1 MMKSGGI
8 THLATAQIAK
18 HHLLGLAKNILAISA
33 ITGLLWGVSLPA
45 MADDTKMLAQEAKGQ
60 TVHFNAWGGSPNI
73 NSYIGWVAEQ
83 VKARYDINLEHVKLT
98 DTAEAVSRILAEKV
112 AGKTAGGSVDLIWVN
127 GENFATLSREGLLR
141 TDEWAFALPA
151 FKLTD
156 PEALPGLV
164 TDFALPTEGR
174 ESAWGRAQ
182 LVFGYDSAYLASPP
196 RSAAALKD
204 WIKNN
209 PGRFSYPRP
218 PDFTG
223 SSFLKQILLETTDDI
238 SRFQSPPSG
247 DVDTH
252 LAPLFDWLEEVTPH
266 LWRSG
271 RTYPANYTEMVRLL
285 GDGEITI
292 AFAFNPAEFSN
303 AISQQILPDTVRSY
317 IHEDGTLANI
327 HFVAIPF
334 NATSSEGAMLVA
346 DFLLSF
352 EAQLRKAN
360 PDIWGD
366 PTVLSFAKL
375 SEQQKQ
381 AFDALPR
388 GIASLSEAELSP
400 ALAEPHP
407 DWMTLIEEKWQAKF
421 AQ

>member
-1 MMKSGGI
+1 M
-8 THLATAQIAK
+8 
-18 HHLLGLAKNILAISA
+18 
-33 ITGLLWGVSLPA
+33 
-45 MADDTKMLAQEAKGQ
+45 
-60 TVHFNAWGGSPNI
+60 
-73 NSYIGWVAEQ
+73 
-83 VKARYDINLEHVKLT
+83 
-98 DTAEAVSRILAEKV
+98 
-112 AGKTAGGSVDLIWVN
+112 
-127 GENFATLSREGLLR
+127 
-141 TDEWAFALPA
+141 
-151 FKLTD
+151 
-156 PEALPGLV
+156 
-164 TDFALPTEGR
+164 
-174 ESAWGRAQ
+174 
-182 LVFGYDSAYLASPP
+182 
-196 RSAAALKD
+196 
-204 WIKNN
+204 
-209 PGRFSYPRP
+209 
-218 PDFTG
+218 
-223 SSFLKQILLETTDDI
+223 KQILLETTDDI

-252 LAPLFDWLEEVTPH
+252 LAPLFDWLEEVMPH

-388 GIASLSEAELSP
+388 GVASLSEAELSP